1 MLDVLFPFSYVGVCL
16 GFLIG
21 IGLSSVFVGILGA
34 SIILICI
41 WLGMIRI
48 MPLVRLCKRVLDA
61 LFPDQLSEIQG
72 NIGSS
77 FLIKNPEAIPEGRHI
92 YMWHPHG
99 VFCTSHFFH
108 IGTKFTNWDR
118 GGIRGTALSSLLW
131 LPFMKEFFE
140 ELNAVPT
147 DYYSMKRALE
157 SGSISVAP
165 GGMREMLH
173 EGSTILSRRRG
184 IFKMALETGTPL
196 VPIVSVNEDSLCSIV
211 EIPWIQKILEPY
223 DMCISIPTLKSAYK
237 LISLLH
243 TPLKDPIISVVG
255 SPLAVDKVEV
265 PSEAQISELRERYIA
280 ALKKL
285 YLVEM
290 GKELKII

>member
-1 MLDVLFPFSYVGVCL
+1 
-16 GFLIG
+16 
-21 IGLSSVFVGILGA
+21 
-34 SIILICI
+34 LICI

-48 MPLVRLCKRVLDA
+48 MPLIRLCKRVVNA
-61 LFPDQLSEIQG
+61 FFPDQLEEIQK
-72 NIGSS
+72 NIGTS
-77 FLIKNPEAIPEGRHI
+77 FVIKNPEAIPEGRHI

-108 IGTKFTNWDR
+108 IGTKFTNWGR
-118 GGIRGTALSSLLW
+118 SGIRGTALSSLLW

-140 ELNAVPT
+140 ELDAVPT
-147 DYYSMKRALE
+147 DYFSMKAALE
-157 SGSISVAP
+157 SDSGSGSGSGSISVAP

-196 VPIVSVNEDSLCSIV
+196 VPVLSINEDSLCSII
-211 EIPWIQKILEPY
+211 EIPWIQDWLEPY
-223 DMCISIPTLKSAYK
+223 DMCISIPTLKSVYK
-237 LISLLH
+237 LLSLLH

-255 SPLAVDKVEV
+255 SPLAVNKVEV
-265 PSEAQISELRERYIA
+265 PSETQISELRERYIA

-285 YLVEM
+285 YLAEM